1 MSARDLHGLIAEFET
16 PEALARAVE
25 AARMAGYTQLEAFSP
40 FPLRNV
46 AEMLGARPAA
56 VPWIATVFGFLG
68 AAVQYGFQ
76 YWANAIDYPLNVGGR
91 PLHSWPAFVPAT
103 LIVAIMWAGAA
114 TLLSLLV
121 LLRLP
126 QLNHPVFAV
135 PGFERASDDRFF
147 LMISSRDPAFEP
159 GGVSAFLQALSPAT
173 VREVSA

>member
-1 MSARDLHGLIAEFET
+1 
-16 PEALARAVE
+16 
-25 AARMAGYTQLEAFSP
+25 
-40 FPLRNV
+40 
-46 AEMLGARPAA
+46 
-56 VPWIATVFGFLG
+56 
-68 AAVQYGFQ
+68 
-76 YWANAIDYPLNVGGR
+76 
-91 PLHSWPAFVPAT
+91 
-103 LIVAIMWAGAA
+103 MWAGAA